1 MNLALEARADGKPLS
16 TNVAD
21 IGDTA
26 ASNIGDTTRFQSVL
40 DTVSPTKVGSTA
52 NYQQTAFFVLF

>member
-1 MNLALEARADGKPLS
+1 MRLVLEARADGKPLS

-21 IGDTA
+21 IGDTT

-40 DTVSPTKVGSTA
+40 DTVTPTQVGSTA
-52 NYQQTAFFVLF
+52 HYQQTAFCVLF